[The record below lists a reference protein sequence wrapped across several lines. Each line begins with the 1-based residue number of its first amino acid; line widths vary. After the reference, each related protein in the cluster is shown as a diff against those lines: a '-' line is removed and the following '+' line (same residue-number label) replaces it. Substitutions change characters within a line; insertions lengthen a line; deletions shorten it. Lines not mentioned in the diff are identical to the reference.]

1 MSPPKDLIRLQH
13 MLDYSREALEL
24 IQEKSRDELDSNRV
38 LSLALVPLLE
48 MIGEAANRVSAEYQ
62 SNYPAIPW
70 TQIIGLRNR
79 LIHGYDAV
87 DGHSLG
93 NPEPGPAGSR
103 SGVGKY
109 RHQKQRH
116 LTLN

>member
-24 IQEKSRDELDSNRV
+24 IQKKSRKDLDSDRV
-38 LSLALVPLLE
+38 LGLALVRLLE
-48 MIGEAANRVSAEYQ
+48 MIGEAANRVSPEYQ
-62 SNYPAIPW
+62 STYMSIPW

-87 DGHSLG
+87 DMDILWEILSQDL
-93 NPEPGPAGSR
+93 PVLVAELESIVLR
-103 SGVGKY
+103 TSD
-109 RHQKQRH
+109 
-116 LTLN
+116 T